1 MSIFSDNITTE
12 IPFRV
17 ILQTK
22 YEEAVRQAASYC
34 WAQSIKSHDTFEHMV
49 RWQICDIIGP
59 FAYNRRDYK
68 YLNSDTGFEY
78 IPDRNGRTNATVRTT
93 IFFMN
98 KRTSESIG
106 YQLEETVLI
115 KTSHGSI

>member
-1 MSIFSDNITTE
+1 MSIFGDNITTE
-12 IPFRV
+12 IPFQV

-22 YEEAVRQAASYC
+22 YREAVRQAAFYYWC
-34 WAQSIKSHDTFEHMV
+34 QSLKSHDTFEHMV

-59 FAYNRRDYK
+59 FAYNNHHYK
-68 YLNSDTGFEY
+68 YLNSDTVFEY
-78 IPDRNGRTNATVRTT
+78 ILDNKDRENVIVRSSMFFVDIRTG
-93 IFFMN
+93 
-98 KRTSESIG
+98 ESIG